1 MNKGAKQT
9 REKVESIVANYQRN
23 KGMLVSILQDIQAEY
38 NYLPKDALTELS
50 QGLGVSLSQVYSVAT
65 FFKAFSLK
73 PRGRHLINI
82 CLGTACHVRGAV
94 RVLEKVEQELGINPG
109 ETAEDLKFTL
119 ETVNC
124 VGACAL
130 GPIVIIDGEYSGQ
143 MKTDKVKPLLENYS

>member
-1 MNKGAKQT
+1 MNKGATQT
-9 REKVESIVANYQRN
+9 REKVELIVANYQRD